1 MWLLQ
6 NVFYICSCVHKLE
19 CVQTYAMHVLL
30 MVATQRRQVKLINVP
45 LKVLC
50 PLFMTKVVEVCSTFR
65 ARVGKAVLEKKDY
78 FIISFCTYLYLLS
91 IDPIC
96 LLTFIRV
103 NVGIRF

>member
-1 MWLLQ
+1 MCLVGNVAFA

-65 ARVGKAVLEKKDY
+65 ARVGKAVLEKK
-78 FIISFCTYLYLLS
+78 IISLFLLV
-91 IDPIC
+91 P
-96 LLTFIRV
+96 TFSSCQ
-103 NVGIRF
+103 